1 MDEGKGQFVV
11 FFEDPFWV
19 GVFEEIE
26 DGNLS
31 VCKVTFGKEPT
42 EEELWEFVLQ
52 NHHKLR
58 FSPSVSVEVKQD
70 AKNSKRRQLEAK
82 KQLSAKGIGIK
93 SQQALQLQ
101 KEQNKLE
108 RKVINKDAKEA
119 EKQRKYALKTQKRK
133 EKHRGK

>member
-52 NHHKLR
+52 NHHK
-58 FSPSVSVEVKQD
+58 
-70 AKNSKRRQLEAK
+70 
-82 KQLSAKGIGIK
+82 
-93 SQQALQLQ
+93 
-101 KEQNKLE
+101 
-108 RKVINKDAKEA
+108 
-119 EKQRKYALKTQKRK
+119 
-133 EKHRGK
+133 